1 MQLKIIW
8 MWSTLT
14 WASRVKLSKNID
26 MKLLRVGEFKKEIP
40 AILDEKN
47 KIRNISSYLNELNP
61 QSLNFDTLNKIKK
74 IDFETFPEIDPSI
87 RIGSC
92 VSNPGNFFAIGLN
105 YKAHAEETGVKP
117 PEFPVVFNKSVHSI
131 VGPNDNVIIPQN
143 SEKLDHEVEIAMIIG
158 KKAKRVL
165 EKDAQDYIFGYCICN
180 DVSEREWQKNKG
192 GQWVKGKSGDTF
204 GPLGPYLVTKD
215 EFDDLNNINLSLDV
229 NGNRHQTGNTS
240 LMIFNFNF
248 LIAHLS
254 SYITLMPGDII
265 TTGTPPG
272 VGLGMKPPK
281 FLKNGDEMLLK
292 VDNLGQQRTKV
303 ISE

>member
-1 MQLKIIW
+1 
-8 MWSTLT
+8 
-14 WASRVKLSKNID
+14 
-26 MKLLRVGEFKKEIP
+26 MKLLRVGEFKNEIP
-40 AILDEKN
+40 AILDENN
-47 KIRNISSYLNELNP
+47 KIRNISSYLNDLNP
-61 QSLNFDTLNKIKK
+61 QSLNFDTLDKIKK
-74 IDFETFPEIDPSI
+74 IDFETLPEIDPSI

-92 VSNPGNFFAIGLN
+92 ISNPGNFFAIGLN
-105 YKAHAEETGVKP
+105 YKAHAEETGAKP

-143 SEKLDHEVEIAMIIG
+143 SKKLDHEVEIAMVIG

-229 NGNRHQTGNTS
+229 NGNRHQTGNTR

-272 VGLGMKPPK
+272 VGLGMNPPK

>member
-1 MQLKIIW
+1 
-8 MWSTLT
+8 
-14 WASRVKLSKNID
+14 
-26 MKLLRVGEFKKEIP
+26 MKLLRVGEFKNEIP
-40 AILDEKN
+40 AILDENN
-47 KIRNISSYLNELNP
+47 KIRNISSYLNDLNP
-61 QSLNFDTLNKIKK
+61 QSLNFDTLDKINK
-74 IDFETFPEIDPSI
+74 IDFETLPEIDPSI

-92 VSNPGNFFAIGLN
+92 ISNPGNFFAIGLN
-105 YKAHAEETGVKP
+105 YKAHAEETGAKP
-117 PEFPVVFNKSVHSI
+117 PDFPVVFNKSVHSI

-143 SEKLDHEVEIAMIIG
+143 SKKLDHEVEIAMVIG

-215 EFDDLNNINLSLDV
+215 EFEDLNNINLSLDV
-229 NGNRHQTGNTS
+229 NGNRHQTGNTR

-272 VGLGMKPPK
+272 VGLGMNPPK

>member
-1 MQLKIIW
+1 
-8 MWSTLT
+8 
-14 WASRVKLSKNID
+14 
-26 MKLLRVGEFKKEIP
+26 MKLLRVGEFKNEIP
-40 AILDEKN
+40 AILDEN
-47 KIRNISSYLNELNP
+47 DKIRNISSYLNDLNP

-74 IDFETFPEIDPSI
+74 IDFETLPEIDPSI

-92 VSNPGNFFAIGLN
+92 ISNPGNFFAIGLN
-105 YKAHAEETGVKP
+105 YKAHAEETGAKP
-117 PEFPVVFNKSVHSI
+117 PDFPVVFNKSVHSI

-143 SEKLDHEVEIAMIIG
+143 SKKLDHEVEIAMVIG

-215 EFDDLNNINLSLDV
+215 EFEDLNNINLSLDV

-272 VGLGMKPPK
+272 VGLGMNPPK

>member
-1 MQLKIIW
+1 
-8 MWSTLT
+8 
-14 WASRVKLSKNID
+14 
-26 MKLLRVGEFKKEIP
+26 MKLLRVGEFKNEIP
-40 AILDEKN
+40 AILDEN
-47 KIRNISSYLNELNP
+47 DKIRNISSYLNDLNP
-61 QSLNFDTLNKIKK
+61 QSLNFDTLDKIKK
-74 IDFETFPEIDPSI
+74 IDFKNLPEIDPSI

-92 VSNPGNFFAIGLN
+92 ISNPGNFFAIGLN
-105 YKAHAEETGVKP
+105 YKAHAEETGAKP
-117 PEFPVVFNKSVHSI
+117 PDFPVVFNKSVHSI

-143 SEKLDHEVEIAMIIG
+143 SKKLDHEVEIAMVIG

-272 VGLGMKPPK
+272 VGLGMNPPK

>member
-1 MQLKIIW
+1 
-8 MWSTLT
+8 
-14 WASRVKLSKNID
+14 

-47 KIRNISSYLNELNP
+47 KIRNISSYLNDLNP
-61 QSLNFDTLNKIKK
+61 QSLNFDILNKIKK
-74 IDFETFPEIDPSI
+74 INFETLPEIDPSI

-105 YKAHAEETGVKP
+105 YKAHAEETGAKP

-215 EFDDLNNINLSLDV
+215 EIDDLNNINLSLDV

-272 VGLGMKPPK
+272 VGLGMNPPK